1 MATRLKL
8 SREEKEKL
16 LRGIDEAE
24 RRLAQ
29 HEGELSE
36 EDARSLL
43 KETVADAMNEILK
56 NHKSERLLS

>member
-1 MATRLKL
+1 MARLKL
-8 SREEKEKL
+8 TREERDKL
-16 LRGIDEAE
+16 LKGIDEAE

-29 HEGELSE
+29 HEGELTE
-36 EDARSLL
+36 ADACSLL

>member
-29 HEGELSE
+29 HEGELTLA
-36 EDARSLL
+36 DARSLL
-43 KETVADAMNEILK
+43 KETIADAMNEILK